1 MAEIFD
7 FHVQDDRSILI
18 PQNRHLEPIMQ
29 EDKDVATWRF
39 RIPKVLNQIDMSAW
53 SWWFVYVNAKGQTF
67 SELLTLTN
75 DIDEPSSYST
85 ADYDIDYGIS
95 KFPGSFSF
103 ALEAISAQQG
113 GEIDGEW
120 HTKTYKHKVDSTLQG
135 NQAEYAE
142 TESDIIS
149 ALMQEVRN
157 KVNQLVGGATP
168 LPVNLKS
175 LMTDHDKV
183 YLYTGSETGESTGY
197 WYHWNG
203 TDFVPG
209 GLYGAGVQIDPTLSQ
224 SGQAAD
230 ALETG
235 RRFERVYSYEGGGSS
250 AGSGNVWVEY
260 SVKAGHTYMFT
271 NTSSVAISPNT
282 VRAINTYDYIEQL
295 GIIQAGKTLT
305 FTAIADAPALMVYS
319 GGASTWTIA
328 EQTTIFN
335 LYEKTSNIGSIN
347 NDIVALKYSAGK
359 IGQIISAIDAS
370 EQYLNNTAWEEGY
383 FNWSS
388 GSTPINKV
396 SAVSPWY
403 RQEIKDLP
411 SGTYYFNAFCSP
423 GFTFFVD
430 KVTGTAYRASDL
442 GVTQGVSGSLTF
454 ENAFDAYIAIYDS
467 ATMSKDVAMFA
478 SGKLPASYVYGLYK
492 INGLYTNA
500 QGQTIYIVGEG
511 YIPTI
516 QGACDLAADNDIIF
530 IRCGTYEEQVSIW
543 TRKLHLIGEDKLNTV
558 LVDHSGYYG
567 TPPLEM
573 AKGSLSNLTIIEDGT
588 EPFSDSSD
596 SKYMMA
602 YCLHIE
608 HPSATGETFE
618 IDNCN
623 FINEIHVPL
632 GCGLRGNNTVRFRN
646 CRFYCGA
653 TDETVSQERGA
664 FFVHSE
670 NAKNVENQW
679 VIAENCIMESKG
691 PRLAAMF
698 GVPSGAQNTGSMY
711 IRLSNC
717 TLWNDN
723 RGVADSTVTF
733 DTGGGADVMKLS
745 HSYGNSISALNGN
758 D

>member
-1 MAEIFD
+1 MSNTIFITANWTTGALSQQTISRQYDNNRYAVQFIGYPEGDGTEELDLYLLVWMSTAPGQKPGEITPIQLNSDQWYISNYFTQQ
-7 FHVQDDRSILI
+7 VQVIKFQLC
-18 PQNRHLEPIMQ
+18 
-29 EDKDVATWRF
+29 
-39 RIPKVLNQIDMSAW
+39 VLNEAGTYEAHSPI
-53 SWWFVYVNAKGQTF
+53 F
-67 SELLTLTN
+67 SGRIGDSLEHDGTSQ
-75 DIDEPSSYST
+75 DID
-85 ADYDIDYGIS
+85 
-95 KFPGSFSF
+95 
-103 ALEAISAQQG
+103 
-113 GEIDGEW
+113 
-120 HTKTYKHKVDSTLQG
+120 VSTLFD
-135 NQAEYAE
+135 AYREYLNE
-142 TESDIIS
+142 LIIR
-149 ALMQEVRN
+149 A
-157 KVNQLVGGATP
+157 GA
-168 LPVNLKS
+168 V
-175 LMTDHDKV
+175 V
-183 YLYTGSETGESTGY
+183 
-197 WYHWNG
+197 
-203 TDFVPG
+203 
-209 GLYGAGVQIDPTLSQ
+209 IDSTLSQ

-235 RRFERVYSYEGGGSS
+235 RRFERVYSYESGGSS

-260 SVKAGHTYMFT
+260 SVKAGHTYTFT

-305 FTAIADAPALMVYS
+305 FTAVADAPALMVYS

-335 LYEKTSNIGSIN
+335 LYEKTSNIDSIN
-347 NDIVALKYSAGK
+347 NDIVGLKYSAGK

-383 FNWSS
+383 FNWTS

-454 ENAFDAYIAIYDS
+454 ENAFDAYITIYDS

-516 QGACDLAADNDIIF
+516 QGACDLASDNDIIF

-558 LVDHSGYYG
+558 LIDHSGYYD

-608 HPSATGETFE
+608 HPNATGETFE